1 MEEEVILTRSKMV
14 VVGMLKVVEGTCSSE
29 EVMVMVMEVAETCN
43 NWEVGVVICMVM
55 VVIEICRSKMVA

>member
-1 MEEEVILTRSKMV
+1 MEEEVILTSSKMV

-29 EVMVMVMEVAETCN
+29 EVMVMEVAETCN